1 MGMVW
6 EASQKGVPFL
16 GVPGNS
22 LDLGG
27 GGLVT
32 AKMISGGGKSM
43 LEKWFQ
49 GVSVPDHPRII
60 SEMISGGEVQPPE
73 GRVIKNTRREHPAW
87 SSMKVEEETGNG
99 SLTKAETTWHV
110 PLCLSGRRDWWAW
123 CRPCPLCKCDRG
135 VYWKYVESTFWTC

>member
-1 MGMVW
+1 MGSLW
-6 EASQKGVPFL
+6 EPYGKGVPFL
-16 GVPGNS
+16 GAPGNS

-73 GRVIKNTRREHPAW
+73 GR
-87 SSMKVEEETGNG
+87 G
-99 SLTKAETTWHV
+99 
-110 PLCLSGRRDWWAW
+110 D
-123 CRPCPLCKCDRG
+123 
-135 VYWKYVESTFWTC
+135 

>member
-1 MGMVW
+1 MG
-6 EASQKGVPFL
+6 KGYHFWGHLEIPL
-16 GVPGNS
+16 IW
-22 LDLGG
+22 G

-73 GRVIKNTRREHPAW
+73 GR
-87 SSMKVEEETGNG
+87 G
-99 SLTKAETTWHV
+99 
-110 PLCLSGRRDWWAW
+110 D
-123 CRPCPLCKCDRG
+123 
-135 VYWKYVESTFWTC
+135 